1 MSPAMAGEFFTIEPP
16 GKPNVKNTLTQKKKK
31 KKKVDFQD
39 AFNNNSEKMNRN
51 IDNLSES
58 LQKHM

>member
-31 KKKVDFQD
+31 KVDFQD
-39 AFNNNSEKMNRN
+39 AFNNNSEKLNRN

>member
-1 MSPAMAGEFFTIEPP
+1 MAGEFFTIEPP
-16 GKPNVKNTLTQKKKK
+16 GKPNVKNTLTQKKK